1 MSTRTAINP
10 TSWSINLG
18 FDQAELVEGH
28 QRLLVCS
35 AQDAMDADGTPQ
47 HFQQV
52 NVASGTRATRPPCSA
67 SRSYQRRSSS

>member
-28 QRLLVCS
+28 KRLLVRGRLTHDLHDLLTS
-35 AQDAMDADGTPQ
+35 W
-47 HFQQV
+47 
-52 NVASGTRATRPPCSA
+52 SRRP
-67 SRSYQRRSSS
+67 